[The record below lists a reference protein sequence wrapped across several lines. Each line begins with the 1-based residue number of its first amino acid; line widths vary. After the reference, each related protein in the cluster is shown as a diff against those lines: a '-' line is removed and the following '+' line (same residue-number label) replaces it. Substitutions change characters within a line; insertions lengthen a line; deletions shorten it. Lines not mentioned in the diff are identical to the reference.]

1 VAEAKIPR
9 PRKCDDHPVGRPRQ
23 TACAFGHPFTPANV
37 RYNAAGSQE
46 CCACARRRSRQWQR
60 QHRASQPI
68 VDDKRPTFAL
78 VVYPSDGHG
87 GIRARWTYH
96 QTRAAAA
103 ELAPDDCP
111 YTIVDISR
119 KPWIDRPSIGK
130 GVPMHPKQ
138 LARLKAAVAANTKP
152 MQPHPGGLAGRVRD
166 ALDDA
171 ALLDADPN
179 ASPEAKETARRFAA
193 AMVAALRAETSAH

>member
-1 VAEAKIPR
+1 M
-9 PRKCDDHPVGRPRQ
+9 GRPRQ
-23 TACAFGHPFTPANV
+23 QTCHLGHPLSPANV
-37 RYNAAGSQE
+37 RLNANGSQE

-60 QHRASQPI
+60 QHRATQHR
-68 VDDKRPTFAL
+68 VDNKPPPPPTIAL
-78 VVYPSDGHG
+78 VLYPSDGHG
-87 GIRARWTYH
+87 GIRACWTYH

-152 MQPHPGGLAGRVRD
+152 MRQHPRGLVGRCQD

-171 ALLDADPN
+171 ELIEADPH
-179 ASPEAKETARRFAA
+179 ATPQAKQSARALA
-193 AMVAALRAETSAH
+193 DALIATLRAETSAH